1 MRDCTSEILLKTF
14 WIFWGV
20 CMKVAEILFYKR
32 IFPLL
37 FFLLGEKS
45 ASFQMGSSSSTLD
58 LNVVGASAFNTLSS
72 PGCSVLSF
80 RLSNCVS
87 AQDFCVPLLSTA
99 LRIWLPVGQVSV
111 CPTRTLQI
119 TCPRAESV
127 PSPVESVNLLYSCL
141 CGGCCGPPS
150 CPGHPGQQP
159 DADRN
164 WSWEL
169 LFQDNCCSVLS
180 NMCFVSSLIK
190 MECLYWLI
198 AWISDWDLNGS
209 KSWPHF
215 SLVLWP

>member
-1 MRDCTSEILLKTF
+1 MHEGGRDTVLQEDFPPIIFSPRGKISIFSDGLIFFYPWLKRRWCF
-14 WIFWGV
+14 CFQH
-20 CMKVAEILFYKR
+20 
-32 IFPLL
+32 PLL
-37 FFLLGEKS
+37 SWVFCPLL
-45 ASFQMGSSSSTLD
+45 
-58 LNVVGASAFNTLSS
+58 
-72 PGCSVLSF
+72 

-87 AQDFCVPLLSTA
+87 AQDFCVPLLSTG